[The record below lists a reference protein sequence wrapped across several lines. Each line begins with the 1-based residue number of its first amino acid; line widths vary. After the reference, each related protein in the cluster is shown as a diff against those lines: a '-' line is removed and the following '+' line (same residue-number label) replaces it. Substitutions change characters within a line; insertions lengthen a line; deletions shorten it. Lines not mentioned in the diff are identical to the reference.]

1 MSAED
6 GVQDLTALSNIDEH
20 GINTNLRVRY
30 KNDKIYTY
38 TGTILVAVNPYKELP
53 IYETDWVFLYNGQGQ
68 KMSSQEPHI
77 FAIAEAAY
85 SSLQTDNTNQA
96 CVISGE
102 SGAGK
107 TESTKFILQYLCTI
121 TSSSSTMMEHQIL
134 EANTILEAFG
144 NAKTVRNDNSSRF
157 GKFIQVCFDR
167 RCQIKGCIIQDYL
180 LEQSRLNFQSKG
192 ERNYHVFY
200 QLVAAAANNH
210 EIRNQFLVEKA
221 ENYAYLSQS
230 GCYRIDGVDDNAAF
244 ESLRLAMSVLYMP
257 TEMCD
262 GIFSVL
268 SAILWLGNI
277 MFEDYQDG
285 ERCKL
290 KAEDEEILAT
300 VATLLGLDAVR
311 LTQATLQRQI
321 NVRGNITEIPF
332 KVHEARENRHA
343 MAKAL
348 YSRTFSWIVNYINT
362 CTAPGKDSQTRF
374 LGVLD
379 IFGFENFATNSFEQL
394 CINYANEKLHR
405 FFNHYVFALEQEMYR
420 QEGIN
425 FSHINFTDNT
435 PCLELLEK
443 PPKCIF
449 RLLTEECRVP
459 KGSDTSYVNKLHSE
473 FESHP
478 CYVRGDDRRNW
489 SQQFGIKHYAGQ
501 VIYKVD
507 GFLDK
512 SKDVQQDQLFDLMSG
527 SKNVFIK
534 DLVQFQDLIGIS
546 TSRIGPGGS
555 TLPRPCSAQNSTT
568 SKGRPTVAD
577 AFRLQLTAL
586 VDVLHSTNP
595 WYVRCIKPNMKK
607 SADCYDSEQV
617 LTQLQYLGMLDI
629 IRIRREGY
637 PIHFTFED
645 FVTRYKCVLKRVKL
659 HGDKS
664 KLCVDILKGLSL
676 PEDEWQIG
684 INRVFLKAIVYEL
697 LDEQRTL
704 ILNQMAVIIQSNWKG
719 YKYSKEYLIMRN
731 SAITIQRYFRGHRQC
746 LAFMRKRRAAVTIQ
760 SYVRGMFDREVA
772 AALRQ
777 MKRVEADMREKE
789 IEEQERKI
797 FEQKKLKENESNV
810 NHNKQSFPNGINQS
824 NDGDDN
830 NNNNNNR
837 NNNEINKTD
846 LDESLLLAQTEI
858 ENITQMME
866 QSGLLNKNLS
876 NDYSSIG
883 SAISTGTLGSNG
895 SESNYVDLD
904 KMFAF
909 LTELTE
915 RDGKASAEEINRQFD
930 KLIENAEA
938 HITELENLKIDKG
951 SDLPPPPPIPPPP
964 PPIPASFNQF
974 EPPPPPPPPPPMSTI
989 PKPTQEVAPTSING
1003 FPLDKSQ
1010 PVDDQQIYAPL
1021 PNGIPLGYP
1030 KDPNGYPN
1038 MNGVLTRKDQLTQQQ
1053 SSPFHHQQHQLQSQQ
1068 SINDINNDLQPN
1080 MEERRKQRVDRKL
1093 MQLQEEQQL
1102 KAIERGRASADMEG
1116 NDVENNRAFEML
1128 EFANKYFN
1136 SHTRDSTYGSSVMRT
1151 LTRRKKVE
1159 SDYEVLNKGEML
1171 TWNPMNSIP
1180 TSHIHMHD
1188 PENAILACTLFKEI
1202 HKYLSQD
1209 LKSESEI
1216 KLIQSIVVKGI
1227 EREELRDEIFVQLV
1241 RQSTN
1246 NPSRE
1251 ETLKAWVLLGLTS
1264 AAFQPGKIFSKY
1276 FYSFLRKYLRK
1287 DAAISCYAQFC
1298 LDNLHPKNSVQTSRR
1313 MPPSSL
1319 EINAVKSLSSLVC
1332 RFHFLDGRV
1341 KAIDLH
1347 PCYTAA
1353 DAMMHLAGKIGL
1365 KNLDGWAI
1373 YEQTPEYE
1381 KVIRSFDYIADIL
1394 SQWESNQKNSIY
1406 GSKYG
1411 SIGKGS
1417 SLSSRSDYRFVFK
1430 KRLIR
1435 NTREIPHDPVEVN
1448 LLYAQA
1454 VHSVVKKD
1462 EFPVSER
1469 IALQLAGLQA
1479 QISLG
1484 DFQERQSI
1492 DKYEDIDY
1500 YLCSRIRK
1508 AYPNRSNKE
1517 WSAKILESHQ
1527 RYGKGKPDLI
1537 AKVWYLSVVMQYP
1550 LYGAAL
1556 FPVSYKGYLSYG
1568 HNLLLGVNS
1577 QGILLVNPTE
1587 KSIMKA
1593 YLYSNIES
1601 MSVYQGQDNFI
1612 TFQLSSKLSETH
1624 KFFTFETKQKDEIA
1638 ALVTSYCPS
1647 LSSWLRKGGNFV
1659 HNNNNR
1665 QIVETKNQINSSN
1678 TNHVPTRRLLKMSL
1692 EDRMKYHQEVMNS
1705 RKVLIDSGI
1714 LRKSIEGNLGFV
1726 RNTLRK
1732 LNKVRMD
1739 KIKME
1744 FGGEFEAECF
1754 KHYPHSF
1761 WAYSKSTL
1769 QNSILVISDPD
1780 LESTSINNFN
1790 AILTYSGHSFAQD
1803 ALSSSNLPSEEENGN
1818 QQSNDENEWL
1828 RVKEKDHIRLAQS
1841 IIDRC
1846 TRKDA
1851 SDIFKNEFFLQLI
1864 KQTTDHPDPNSKVN
1878 IRHWQ
1883 LLVLACSITYP
1894 TDRRILSY
1902 LHAHLRK
1909 RSLDEVTEEGKFAQ
1923 FALKNLQGTLETRGR
1938 KITPSRLEILSTIEC
1953 RRIYARI
1960 HFLDGQFQA
1969 VEFDACATISE
1980 VIEQIQIKIGLR
1992 PNCPGYALYQSLGG
2006 TSEQALQPEEK
2017 VGDAIAFWER
2027 WHEDQGK
2034 LIPRKTQHFFVF
2046 KKHLF
2051 LDSYIDLKD
2060 PVEKELL
2067 FHQVVHNIRHDR
2079 FPITEQEAIM
2089 LCALKAQLEL
2099 GDFDDN
2105 LADYRQNIPRCL
2117 PPRLL
2122 LQISPEAVVTQHQT
2136 MKGMDAETAKQS
2148 FFNLI
2153 QSWPLHRATLF
2164 EVTQTYTSS
2173 WPRSLWLAIDQTG
2186 MHLLELKTRNVLTS
2200 CDYLHMVDYTPSAN
2214 SLMIVAMGKKYIFLT
2229 QQALQ
2234 IAQIIRDYTTVIAKE
2249 RGVGRRKS
2257 VEFDLAPKSQ
2267 KCNPPLPPPRPSLQ
2281 QRQQIVEQQSL
2292 YANHNQN
2299 QNNYTTYTSHQQLQQ
2314 QQQQHQNLLQ
2324 MHLQAQGSNIVH
2336 QHHRPNHPQ
2345 FHPNPQFQPTHRRS
2359 RPLSILYKP
2368 PPVIMTEAE
2377 QV

>member
-1 MSAED
+1 MSAMD

-30 KNDKIYTY
+30 EKDRIYTY

-68 KMSSQEPHI
+68 KMSTQEPHI

-85 SSLQTDNTNQA
+85 SSLQTDNIDQA

-107 TESTKFILQYLCTI
+107 TESTKFILQYLCTV
-121 TSSSSTMMEHQIL
+121 TSNSSTWMEHQIL

-200 QLVAAAANNH
+200 QLVTAAANNAD
-210 EIRNQFLVEKA
+210 IRNQFLVEKA

-244 ESLRLAMSVLYMP
+244 ESLRLAMSVLNMP

-277 MFEDYQDG
+277 VFEDYQDG

-290 KAEDEEILAT
+290 KQDDEEILAT

-321 NVRGNITEIPF
+321 NVRGVVTEIPF
-332 KVHEARENRHA
+332 KIHEARENRHA

-362 CTAPGKDSQTRF
+362 CTSPGKDSQTRF

-405 FFNHYVFALEQEMYR
+405 FFNHYIFALEQEMYR

-449 RLLTEECRVP
+449 RLLTEECRIP
-459 KGSDTSYVNKLHSE
+459 KGSDTSYVNKLHNE

-478 CYVRGDDRRNW
+478 CYARGEDRRDW
-489 SQQFGIKHYAGQ
+489 DLQFGIKHYAGQ
-501 VIYKVD
+501 VIYKVG

-512 SKDVQQDQLFDLMSG
+512 NKDAQQDQLFVLMAE

-534 DLVQFQDLIGIS
+534 DLVQFQDLIGIT
-546 TSRIGPGGS
+546 TSRIGSSGS
-555 TLPRPCSAQNSTT
+555 TLTRPSSQQTATIT
-568 SKGRPTVAD
+568 KGRPTVAD

-586 VDVLHSTNP
+586 VDLLHSTNP

-607 SADCYDSEQV
+607 SASCYDNEQV
-617 LTQLQYLGMLDI
+617 LTQLQYLGMLDV

-645 FVTRYKCVLKRVKL
+645 FVTRYKCILKKL
-659 HGDKS
+659 KFNGEKS
-664 KLCVDILKGLSL
+664 KACVEILKGLNL
-676 PEDEWQIG
+676 PENEWQIG
-684 INRVFLKAIVYEL
+684 ITRIFLKASVYEL
-697 LDEQRTL
+697 LEEQRTF
-704 ILNQMAVIIQSNWKG
+704 ILNEMIVKIQACWKR
-719 YKYSKEYLIMRN
+719 YRESKQYNLMRD
-731 SAITIQRYFRGHRQC
+731 SAITIQRYFRGHRTF
-746 LAFMRKRRAAVTIQ
+746 LAFMRKKRAAITIQ

-772 AALRQ
+772 SALRQ
-777 MKRVEADMREKE
+777 MKRVEEDMREKE
-789 IEEQERKI
+789 IEEQEKKL
-797 FEQKKLKENESNV
+797 FEQKKLLKENNENDESN
-810 NHNKQSFPNGINQS
+810 QDDYSNGIDQTNET
-824 NDGDDN
+824 NDD
-830 NNNNNNR
+830 
-837 NNNEINKTD
+837 KQLTQKAD
-846 LDESLLLAQTEI
+846 LDESLLLAQNEI
-858 ENITQMME
+858 EKITQMME
-866 QSGLLNKNLS
+866 RSGLLNRNSCTDQSIVESSIKSISSGNLS
-876 NDYSSIG
+876 
-883 SAISTGTLGSNG
+883 SNG

-904 KMFAF
+904 KMFVF

-915 RDGKASAEEINRQFD
+915 KDGKPSADEINRQFD
-930 KLIENAEA
+930 KLIETAEA
-938 HITELENLKIDKG
+938 QITEIDKLKIDKG
-951 SDLPPPPPIPPPP
+951 CDLPPPPPIPPPP
-964 PPIPASFNQF
+964 PPIPVYHCDQQPSN
-974 EPPPPPPPPPPMSTI
+974 S
-989 PKPTQEVAPTSING
+989 KPTQEVEPLLANG
-1003 FPLDKSQ
+1003 VPEEKSQ
-1010 PVDDQQIYAPL
+1010 SIDDQQIYAPL

-1030 KDPNGYPN
+1030 KESMRKINGCPN
-1038 MNGVLTRKDQLTQQQ
+1038 MSPGLQQSQGNYQHQFQQQQ
-1053 SSPFHHQQHQLQSQQ
+1053 SISETSDQQ
-1068 SINDINNDLQPN
+1068 SN
-1080 MEERRKQRVDRKL
+1080 MEERRKQRVDRL
-1093 MQLQEEQQL
+1093 MIQLQEEQQQQQL
-1102 KAIERGRASADMEG
+1102 KSVDRNRGSIDIEEED
-1116 NDVENNRAFEML
+1116 NVNNRAFDIL
-1128 EFANKYFN
+1128 EFATKYFN
-1136 SHTRDSTYGSSVMRT
+1136 THTRDSTYGSSVMRT
-1151 LTRRKKVE
+1151 LTRRKKAGDDV
-1159 SDYEVLNKGEML
+1159 EVLTKQDML
-1171 TWNPMNSIP
+1171 VWNPMNTIP

-1188 PENAILACTLFKEI
+1188 PENAILACTLFKEL

-1209 LKSESEI
+1209 LKSESEVR
-1216 KLIQSIVVKGI
+1216 LIQSIVVKGI
-1227 EREELRDEIFVQLV
+1227 EREELRDEIFVQLI

-1264 AAFQPGKIFSKY
+1264 AAFQPGKVFTKY
-1276 FYSFLRKYLRK
+1276 LQSFLRKNLRK

-1298 LDNLHPKNSVQTSRR
+1298 LDNLHPKSSVQTSRR

-1341 KAIDLH
+1341 KAIDIH
-1347 PCYTAA
+1347 PCYTAS

-1373 YEQTPEYE
+1373 YEQTPDYE

-1406 GSKYG
+1406 GTKYG
-1411 SIGKGS
+1411 SIGKS
-1417 SLSSRSDYRFVFK
+1417 SSNAFKSDYRFVFK

-1435 NTREIPHDPVEVN
+1435 NSREIPHDPVEVN

-1484 DFQERQSI
+1484 DFQDRQPI
-1492 DKYEDIDY
+1492 EKYEDIDN
-1500 YLCSRIRK
+1500 YLCARVRK
-1508 AYPNRSNKE
+1508 ACPNRSNKE
-1517 WSAKILESHQ
+1517 WSMKILESHQ

-1550 LYGAAL
+1550 LYGTTL
-1556 FPVSYKGYLSYG
+1556 FQVSYKGYLSYG
-1568 HNLLLGVNS
+1568 HNILLGVNS
-1577 QGILLVNPTE
+1577 QGILLVNPAE
-1587 KSIMKA
+1587 KAIMKA

-1612 TFQLSSKLSETH
+1612 TFQLSSKLSDTH

-1659 HNNNNR
+1659 NNNR
-1665 QIVETKNQINSSN
+1665 QIVETKNQINNS
-1678 TNHVPTRRLLKMSL
+1678 TNATHIPARRLLKMSL
-1692 EDRMKYHQEVMNS
+1692 EDRMKYHQEVMNC
-1705 RKVLIDSGI
+1705 RKVLIESGI
-1714 LRKSIEGNLGFV
+1714 LRKPPEGNLGFV

-1732 LNKVRMD
+1732 FNKARMD
-1739 KIKME
+1739 KMKLE
-1744 FGGEFEAECF
+1744 YGAEFESECF
-1754 KHYPHSF
+1754 KNFPHSF
-1761 WAYSKSTL
+1761 WAYSKSTI

-1790 AILTYSGHSFAQD
+1790 AILAYTGLALAQD
-1803 ALSSSNLPSEEENGN
+1803 LSANRPQEDDSS
-1818 QQSNDENEWL
+1818 QTDENEWP

-1846 TRKDA
+1846 TRKDS

-1883 LLVLACSITYP
+1883 LMALACSVTYP
-1894 TDRRILSY
+1894 TDRRILGY

-1909 RSLDEVTEEGKFAQ
+1909 CSLDEVTEEGQFAQ
-1923 FALKNLQGTLETRGR
+1923 FSLKNLQGTLETRGR
-1938 KITPSRLEILSTIEC
+1938 KVTPSRSEIISTIAC

-1992 PNCPGYALYQSLGG
+1992 SRCPGYALYQSLGG

-2017 VGDAIAFWER
+2017 VGDALAFWER
-2027 WHEDQGK
+2027 WHEEQSK
-2034 LIPRKTQHFFVF
+2034 MVTRKAQHFFVF

-2099 GDFDDN
+2099 GDFDDA
-2105 LADYRQNIPRCL
+2105 LTDYRQNIPRCL
-2117 PPRLL
+2117 PSRLL

-2186 MHLLELKTRNVLTS
+2186 MHLLELKTRNVLAS
-2200 CDYLHMVDYTPSAN
+2200 CDYLHMVDYTPSNN

-2234 IAQIIRDYTTVIAKE
+2234 IAQLIRDYTSVIAKE

-2257 VEFDLAPKSQ
+2257 VEFDLAPKTQ
-2267 KCNPPLPPPRPSLQ
+2267 KCGPPLPPPRPSLQ
-2281 QRQQIVEQQSL
+2281 QRQQVIEQQSL

-2299 QNNYTTYTSHQQLQQ
+2299 NYIYSSHQLQQQQQHHQQQQQ
-2314 QQQQHQNLLQ
+2314 QQQQHQHQLQ
-2324 MHLQAQGSNIVH
+2324 MQMQMQVQGSNMIH
-2336 QHHRPNHPQ
+2336 QHNHHAHNHPQ
-2345 FHPNPQFQPTHRRS
+2345 QFQPTHRRS